1 MTNLLLLAQRCISR
15 MENEAYERRG
25 LQFRSSLEGLYTL
38 TDQLLHSKDKSYDE
52 YRSQISTIVETSGAL
67 DINDCMLA
75 ALGNSGLHSMY
86 KSLAG
91 EYPLLLPLLVQHV
104 KPFRMRYI
112 PYGRHEVSCS
122 DLPLDKMKCI
132 RDADI
137 IGRGETFD
145 CIDLS
150 RSEKEFLLRVDGI
163 DILLKDHGNAR
174 WIVISGRVCNLCPDS
189 LHSPWIKE
197 RKSSVFKRIIA
208 SKRGISKENVE
219 RALSLLSLKDYFV
232 FSDVELAS
240 RYVHDLRKVQE
251 AIRKPIGHL
260 ANEFLTLDKYQQR
273 RQLLN
278 LLLRNDKCEYY
289 YTAYLLYDLLS
300 IENNVQ
306 GDTAQQVMLL
316 GSLPWKARL
325 YFKDAMV
332 STVEYTESLSLG
344 EEANIPLAQQVCLLK
359 ASDRIK
365 SKAMNKLREVKAK
378 SEDSGAKARQY
389 LEGLLKIPFGS
400 YRCEEVLTACSRSE
414 VHIADVST
422 ILEGAEYSG
431 PCLEL
436 NKGLHGSRQ
445 AIECIET
452 SIVPHLTRT
461 RDDCIH
467 SWFCKRPRRCV
478 VERAKSINNL
488 ITDTTL
494 KIRTSGSIDQMYQDI
509 LRNLSSDDRA
519 TLAALQ
525 MAGCKLHSNSN
536 IVTQIQNKATDISS
550 CVSEI
555 SNYMTKIGATLDVA
569 VHGHTN
575 AKRQVQ
581 RIIGQWMTGEPGG
594 YCFGFEGPPGVG
606 KTSLAKK
613 GIAQCL
619 LNNSGEARPFSFI
632 AVGGA
637 SNASTLDGHN
647 YTYVGSTWGRVVDTV
662 MEAECLNPIIFIDE
676 LDKISNTE
684 HGKEIIGILTHL
696 VDPSQNDCFQ
706 DKYFAGIDIDLS
718 KALIVFSYNDAS
730 LIDRILLDRIHRVKF
745 DALTLEE
752 KLVICKEYLVPEIVK
767 KMGLPMEAGI
777 SDEGLIILITE
788 YTQEAGVRL
797 VKELLFE
804 IFGELNLRVLH
815 GEDSNCN
822 LQLTV
827 DDIKNKFLSN
837 RTPCMETAVLDHDR
851 IGLVN
856 GLWANSFGIGGLLH
870 IQVTNE
876 QSNNKKDTTLKLTGK
891 QGDVMKESAD
901 VALSIARR
909 MAKTLGIRA
918 VEGRFHIHVPDAATP
933 KDGPSAGVAI
943 TTAIISV
950 LSGKK
955 VRCNIAVT
963 GEVCLRGMVKAV
975 GGLEAKIAGAV
986 RAGASKVLF
995 PKENLPDIQR
1005 LTSMG
1010 KIDIDVIELQPI
1022 VSMEEALKE
1031 LLVE

>member
-1 MTNLLLLAQRCISR
+1 

-25 LQFRSSLEGLYTL
+25 PHFRSSLEGLYTL
-38 TDQLLHSKDKSYDE
+38 TDELLHVKDKSYDE
-52 YRSQISTIVETSGAL
+52 YRSQIATIMETSGAL
-67 DINDCMLA
+67 DIHDCTLA
-75 ALGNSGLHSMY
+75 ALGHSGRQSIHKRLTEES
-86 KSLAG
+86 
-91 EYPLLLPLLVQHV
+91 PLLFSLLSQHV

-112 PYGRHEVSCS
+112 PYGRHECASV
-122 DLPLDKMKCI
+122 DMPLDKMKCI
-132 RDADI
+132 RDSDI
-137 IGRGETFD
+137 IKRGKTLD
-145 CIDLS
+145 CIDLA
-150 RSEKEFLLRVDGI
+150 RSEKKFLLRVDGI
-163 DILLKDHGNAR
+163 DILIKDQGNAR

-189 LHSPWIKE
+189 LHSSWIKE
-197 RKSSVFKRIIA
+197 RKTAVFKRITT
-208 SKRGISKENVE
+208 SKRDISKENVE

-232 FSDVELAS
+232 YSDFELAA
-240 RYVHDLRKVQE
+240 RYINDLRKVQE
-251 AIRKPIGHL
+251 AIKKPVAHL

-300 IENNVQ
+300 IENNIQ
-306 GDTAQQVMLL
+306 GDSAQQVMLL
-316 GSLPWKARL
+316 GSLPWKARM

-378 SEDSGAKARQY
+378 SEDSGSKARQY
-389 LEGLLKIPFGS
+389 LEGLLKIPFGT
-400 YRCEEVLTACSRSE
+400 YRCEEILTACSRSE
-414 VHIADVST
+414 SHISEVLT
-422 ILEGAEYSG
+422 ILQEGDYVG
-431 PCLEL
+431 PSLEMS
-436 NKGLHGSRQ
+436 KGLHGSRK

-452 SIVPHLTRT
+452 SIVPYLTGT
-461 RDDCIH
+461 RDHCIH
-467 SWFCKRPRRCV
+467 SWFCKRPRCGV
-478 VERAKSINNL
+478 VKRAKSINNL
-488 ITDTTL
+488 ITDATL
-494 KIRTSGSIDQMYQDI
+494 KIRTSGSINQMYGDI
-509 LRNLSSDDRA
+509 LRNVSRDETA

-536 IVTQIQNKATDISS
+536 IVAQVKNKATDISF

-555 SNYMTKIGATLDVA
+555 SNYMTKIGSTLDVA
-569 VHGHTN
+569 VHGHMN

-619 LNNSGEARPFSFI
+619 LNNLGEARPFSFI

-662 MEAECLNPIIFIDE
+662 MEAGCLNPIIFIDE
-676 LDKISNTE
+676 LDKISKTE
-684 HGKEIIGILTHL
+684 HGMEIIGILTHL

-718 KALIVFSYNDAS
+718 KALIIFSYNDAS

-745 DALTLEE
+745 DALTLDE

-767 KMGLPMEAGI
+767 KMGLPAESGI
-777 SDEGLIILITE
+777 SEDGLILLITE

-815 GEDSNCN
+815 GENNDCS
-822 LQLTV
+822 LYLTS
-827 DDIKNKFLSN
+827 DDVKNKFMTN
-837 RTPCMETAVLDHDR
+837 RTPCVETVVLNHNR

-876 QSNNKKDTTLKLTGK
+876 PSKDNKDATLRLTGK

-909 MAKTLGIRA
+909 MAKTLGIGQ
-918 VEGRFHIHVPDAATP
+918 VEGKFHIHVPDASTP

-955 VRCNIAVT
+955 VRSDIAVT
-963 GEVCLRGMVKAV
+963 GEVCLRGTVKAI

-995 PKENLPDIQR
+995 PRENLADIKR
-1005 LTSMG
+1005 LKSLG
-1010 KIDIDVIELQPI
+1010 KINMHAIELQPI
-1022 VSMEEALKE
+1022 MSIEDALKE
-1031 LLVE
+1031 LLVD